1 MAEQVTPEEVLKQ
14 QIWKWAGWTSTAI
27 TLLVS
32 GLVIG
37 WLMWGDACGRCE
49 AVQDLTAKVAAARA
63 ETETVK
69 AQEGQ
74 KYRALEREKEGLQR
88 QLEQAAGGKP
98 AA

>member
-1 MAEQVTPEEVLKQ
+1 MAEQTTPEEVLKQ
-14 QIWKWAGWTSTAI
+14 QIWKYAGQSALWVSFFA
-27 TLLVS
+27 S
-32 GLVIG
+32 GLVLG
-37 WLMWGDACGRCE
+37 YLLWADACGRCE
-49 AVQDLTAKVAAARA
+49 QVQDLTAKVAAARA

-74 KYRALEREKEGLQR
+74 KYRALEREKEGMQR